1 MAYLSRLNLIN
12 FRVFSQLDLDLP
24 LGVVVLSGGNAA
36 GKTTL
41 LEAAYLLAIGRSFR
55 AENEREV
62 INFQAGANGEQALVG
77 GVVETKDRRLAV
89 NVGYQSVVPTS
100 AGGPGGAD
108 ARTPG
113 QRGGLGYSVWKQ
125 IRVDRQR
132 CTAAELVGMV
142 GAALFNAA
150 DVDLVYGAPSVRRRY
165 LDILISQA
173 DTRYIKSLQRCQR
186 VVKQRNQL
194 LKMVRDGRAG
204 CGEMEFWD
212 RELVREGAWITWR
225 RHQVIQRLSDLGAEH
240 HGQLAD
246 GGSGMLLEYRPSVAG
261 SGDLA
266 ATETRFEESLAA
278 FRQRELATGATV
290 VGPHRDDFRLLV
302 NNLDMGSFAS
312 RGEARTLALALRL
325 AEASYLWEARGD
337 EPVLLLDDVLSEMDA
352 GHRQRVL
359 RKLAQYQQ
367 VLITTTDPQV
377 MREHLG
383 NGASYF
389 TVAAGQCRPEP
400 VADSDS

>member
-12 FRVFSQLDLDLP
+12 FRVFFQLDLDLP
-24 LGVVVLSGGNAA
+24 LGVVVLSGGNAT

-41 LEAAYLLAIGRSFR
+41 LEAAYLLAIARSFR

-62 INFQAGANGEQALVG
+62 ISFEAGANGEQALVA
-77 GVVETKDRRLAV
+77 GVVETKNRRLSV
-89 NVGYQSVVPTS
+89 NVGYQSVVSLS
-100 AGGPGGAD
+100 AGTPD
-108 ARTPG
+108 PRIPG
-113 QRGGLGYSVWKQ
+113 QRDGLGYSVRKQ

-132 CTAAELVGMV
+132 CTAADLVGMV

-212 RELVREGAWITWR
+212 QELVREGAWITWR
-225 RHQVIQRLSDLGAEH
+225 RQQVIQRLSDLGAEH

-246 GGSGMLLEYRPSVAG
+246 GGSGLLLEYRPSVAG
-261 SGDLA
+261 GGDLA
-266 ATETRFEESLAA
+266 DTETRFEESLAA

-352 GHRQRVL
+352 GRRQRVL
-359 RKLAQYQQ
+359 RKLTQYQQ

-389 TVAAGQCRPEP
+389 TVAAGQCQPEP